1 MDRRTSLHEAAA
13 SGDGVAPMNSRH
25 PKRQKRFVIFLSTVV
40 TILFVF
46 AVLQQTQNLSPY
58 FTHQTAI
65 RRCCLWALTSLNVIL
80 LVICTLILLRNLLKL
95 YFERRSHQLGSKFRT
110 KLVFAFTGLS
120 MIPAVFMALF
130 GYSLLHRNLD
140 KWFSTPIDQVV
151 NNVGLIVEEI
161 SQDARIHASR
171 SARFLAAHP
180 AVRGLATPAE
190 GSLNEIKSLAADYE
204 IGLLLFFD
212 GSRKLTGI
220 YQTGEVYAPGHP
232 QFQAIAD
239 RLKLVAWNGQQGHIT
254 EQAFNRLINNAGKK
268 EITLDATD
276 EKGQEMVLAGAAVE
290 TGGFEAP
297 SSIVIGYKIPG
308 NLLKLA
314 SEISQSSQDYKGRAK
329 DRPRSAGQSDAP
341 AWA

>member
-1 MDRRTSLHEAAA
+1 
-13 SGDGVAPMNSRH
+13 MNSRH
-25 PKRQKRFVIFLSTVV
+25 PKRQKRLIIFLSTVV

-58 FTHQTAI
+58 FSAPPDRNTVLL
-65 RRCCLWALTSLNVIL
+65 LWALTSLNVIL

-120 MIPAVFMALF
+120 MIPAVFMAF
-130 GYSLLHRNLD
+130 FAYTLLHRNLD

-151 NNVGLIVEEI
+151 NNVGLIVQEI

-171 SARFLAAHP
+171 SAQFLAAHP
-180 AVRGLATPAE
+180 AVRELATPA
-190 GSLNEIKSLAADYE
+190 GSSLNEIKSLAEDYDVP
-204 IGLLLFFD
+204 LLLFFD
-212 GSRKLTGI
+212 GSRRLTGI
-220 YQTGEVYAPGHP
+220 YQTGEVYGPGHP
-232 QFQAIAD
+232 QFQRIGD
-239 RLKLVAWNGQQGHIT
+239 RLKLVAWKAQQGQMT
-254 EQAFNRLINNAGKK
+254 EQAFNRLINNVGKK
-268 EITLDATD
+268 DVTIEATD
-276 EKGQEMVLAGAAVE
+276 EKGQAMVLAGAAVE

-314 SEISQSSQDYKGRAK
+314 SEISQTSQDYKGRAK
-329 DRPRSAGQSDAP
+329 DRPRVRDSLML
-341 AWA
+341 

>member
-1 MDRRTSLHEAAA
+1 ML
-13 SGDGVAPMNSRH
+13 
-25 PKRQKRFVIFLSTVV
+25 L
-40 TILFVF
+40 
-46 AVLQQTQNLSPY
+46 
-58 FTHQTAI
+58 
-65 RRCCLWALTSLNVIL
+65 LWALTSLNVIL

-130 GYSLLHRNLD
+130 AYSLLHRNLD

-180 AVRGLATPAE
+180 AVRELATPAE

-204 IGLLLFFD
+204 IALLLFFD
-212 GSRKLTGI
+212 GSRRLTGI

-232 QFQAIAD
+232 QFQAD
-239 RLKLVAWNGQQGHIT
+239 CRPP
-254 EQAFNRLINNAGKK
+254 QAGGVERAAG
-268 EITLDATD
+268 TD
-276 EKGQEMVLAGAAVE
+276 DGAG
-290 TGGFEAP
+290 
-297 SSIVIGYKIPG
+297 I
-308 NLLKLA
+308 
-314 SEISQSSQDYKGRAK
+314 
-329 DRPRSAGQSDAP
+329 
-341 AWA
+341 